1 MIFCFEF
8 KLKLFYTLKRP
19 KITVGKFNWQRC
31 HLWYNDTFV
40 EIGFLTKD
48 SKSFLDLKMMHE
60 DSIETAVNSV
70 KQSKKEKGKLPM
82 VKPQ

>member
-1 MIFCFEF
+1 M
-8 KLKLFYTLKRP
+8 
-19 KITVGKFNWQRC
+19 VQWN
-31 HLWYNDTFV
+31 TFV
-40 EIGFLTKD
+40 KIGFLTKD